1 MEKEYVGPPQNTALR
16 ASLSVSLVSAMILGL
31 MFPMTMGWTSL
42 ATARPIIGCF
52 LLAFSVVWLMM
63 LVYSVK
69 DNDPFG
75 MFLNG
80 IFGGFLGLGY
90 AFSFLLGYFAQVSG
104 VQVDWMRVEG
114 FESLFAAVLMLVVAF
129 VSGGLLLSLFPSFIL
144 LFVFWGGLGCVS
156 LGFLSPIHLKLW
168 LGPMLGLVGAFYA
181 YVAIALFINA
191 SFLKN
196 KLPFGGPLFYQKD

>member
-52 LLAFSVVWLMM
+52 LLAFSVVWLM
-63 LVYSVK
+63 LLIYSIK

-80 IFGGFLGLGY
+80 IFGGFLGLGF
-90 AFSFLLGYFAQVSG
+90 AFSFLLGYYAQVSG
-104 VQVDWMRVEG
+104 VQIDWMRVEG
-114 FESLFAAVLMLVVAF
+114 FQSLWAAVLMLVVAF
-129 VSGGLLLSLFPSFIL
+129 VSGALLLALFPSFIL
-144 LFVFWGGLGCVS
+144 LFIFWGGLGCIS
-156 LGFLSPIHLKLW
+156 LGLLSPIYMKW
-168 LGPMLGLVGAFYA
+168 LGPMLGIVGAFYA

-196 KLPFGGPLFYQKD
+196 KLPLGGPLFYRKD